1 MVFILKVVKIRYVDF
16 NVTPV
21 KNILLKCIVYMHCRD
36 LWMNWW
42 SLSILGKVD
51 RTLITYLPDPESGI
65 VSKLEIVEL
74 PDMFRRL
81 QNSRVIVVCSYL
93 ILLN

>member
-1 MVFILKVVKIRYVDF
+1 
-16 NVTPV
+16 
-21 KNILLKCIVYMHCRD
+21 
-36 LWMNWW
+36 MNWW
-42 SLSILGKVD
+42 SLAILGKVD

-81 QNSRVIVVCSYL
+81 QNSRVIFICLFNFVNLVLTLS
-93 ILLN
+93 IIGAPWQ